1 MDNEKDFLQFFENYD
16 TLLAN
21 FIRQEYE
28 KMNRQ
33 KILDQ
38 TEIWYA
44 TDGRWKAYVDVAGKR
59 RLIAKRV
66 RADLEDAIIE
76 FYKDPKFNFRD
87 CYEQWIAEKLEYNEI
102 QKSTYDRYQADYK
115 RYIHGTELE
124 KKEVKRIDELYLE
137 NFIKGKIAEEHL
149 TAKNWGNM
157 RTLITGA
164 MVYARKHGY
173 TDMRISLFLSE
184 LQLSKKIFEKR
195 IVKDEEQVFTKDEE
209 TRIEN
214 YIADN
219 PDLLSLGVALAFDTG
234 LRVGEVAALKWS
246 DYMGDFLSVSKTEIK
261 YIGEHGERIADV
273 RESTKGRDGHRQVVL
288 SDNAVAILEKLKS
301 LTGDCEYI
309 FTRDGSRIKAK
320 WLSLRITKLCKELN
334 LPHRSFHKIRKTYA
348 TKLIDAGVPEK
359 VIEKQMGHTEILT
372 TKTYYYFNNKQVS
385 EIRDRLNKV

>member
-1 MDNEKDFLQFFENYD
+1 MDDEKDFLQFFENYD
-16 TLLAN
+16 TLLAT

-38 TEIWYA
+38 TKIWKA

-59 RLIAKRV
+59 RLIAKAN
-66 RADLEDAIIE
+66 RAALEDEIINT
-76 FYKDPKFNFRD
+76 YKDPKIKFRD
-87 CYEQWIAEKLEYNEI
+87 CYELWIAEKLEYNEI
-102 QKSTYDRYQADYK
+102 QKSTYDRYQADFK
-115 RYIHGTELE
+115 RYIIGSELE
-124 KKEVKRIDELYLE
+124 HKEIKTIDELFLE
-137 NFIKGKIAEEHL
+137 NFIKAKISEGHL

-157 RTLITGA
+157 RTLISGA
-164 MVYARKHGY
+164 MIYARKHGY

-184 LQLSKKIFEKR
+184 LQLSNKIFEKR

-246 DYMGDFLSVSKTEIK
+246 DYMGDFLSVSRTEIK

-288 SDNAVAILEKLKS
+288 SDNAIAILEKLKS
-301 LTGDCEYI
+301 LTGGCEYI
-309 FTRDGSRIKAK
+309 FTRDGNRIKAK

-372 TKTYYYFNNKQVS
+372 TKTYYYFNNEQVS

>member
-1 MDNEKDFLQFFENYD
+1 MDDEKDFLQFLENSSIID
-16 TLLAN
+16 LT

-76 FYKDPKFNFRD
+76 FYKDPKIKFRD

-137 NFIKGKIAEEHL
+137 NFIKSKIAEEHL

-184 LQLSKKIFEKR
+184 LQLSNKIFEKR

-246 DYMGDFLSVSKTEIK
+246 DYMGDFLSVSRTEIK

-288 SDNAVAILEKLKS
+288 SDNAIAILEKLKS
-301 LTGDCEYI
+301 LTGGCEYI

-372 TKTYYYFNNKQVS
+372 TKTYYYFNNEQVS